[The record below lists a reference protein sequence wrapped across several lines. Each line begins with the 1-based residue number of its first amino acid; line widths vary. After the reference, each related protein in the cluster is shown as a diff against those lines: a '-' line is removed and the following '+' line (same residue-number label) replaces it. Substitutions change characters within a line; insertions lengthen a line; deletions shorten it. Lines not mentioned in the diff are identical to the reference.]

1 MTSFGDD
8 AGVARLA
15 TSGKKYTLAAAL
27 ALPRFDQSV
36 SALCWAYNEE
46 ALIGPYLDR
55 LHALMSRSVEEFEIV
70 IVDDCST
77 DKTPEIIAGRMKRY
91 PEIRYFRNEQ
101 NMNVGP
107 SFKRAIRS
115 ATKENL
121 FWQTIDWSYDISL
134 IRLHLEFLREFDVV
148 MGARRAP
155 VLIADRFVSMKP
167 IKGVMKLLSMKHLT
181 RRSDTPWKA
190 LVSVINHLVIR
201 ALYGVQL
208 SDYQN
213 VAFFK
218 TKLIQTVDWESSSSF
233 VCPET
238 LIKLYWR
245 GARMTEV
252 PISFR
257 PRTAG
262 EAKGVTFKT
271 IFRAVSDILRC
282 FVKWRILGRIERGE
296 PVKIVRMIEAE
307 WDLDPCAVC
316 PGQGGR

>member
-1 MTSFGDD
+1 MAEERVASLVTSD
-8 AGVARLA
+8 
-15 TSGKKYTLAAAL
+15 KKYTLAAAL
-27 ALPRFDQSV
+27 ALPKFERSV

-46 ALIGPYLDR
+46 ILIGPYLDR
-55 LHALMSRSVEEFEIV
+55 LHALMSRSVEAFEIV

-77 DKTPEIIAGRMKRY
+77 DKTPEIIAERMKRY
-91 PEIRYFRNEQ
+91 PEVRYFRNER

-115 ATKENL
+115 ATKEFL
-121 FWQTIDWSYDISL
+121 FWQTTDWSYDISL
-134 IRLHLEFLREFDVV
+134 IRLHLEFLRRFDVV

-155 VLIADRFVSMKP
+155 VLIADRFVAMKP

-201 ALYGVQL
+201 ALYDVQL

-218 TKLIQTVDWESSSSF
+218 TTLIQTIDWESSSAF
-233 VCPET
+233 VCHET

-252 PISFR
+252 PISFS
-257 PRTAG
+257 PRKAG
-262 EAKGVTFKT
+262 VAKGVTFT
-271 IFRAVSDILRC
+271 SIGRAVSDILRC
-282 FVKWRILGRIERGE
+282 FVRWRLLGRVERGT

-307 WDLDPCAVC
+307 WDLDPS
-316 PGQGGR
+316 